1 MSNLTHCQATNSVKA
16 PRAISTVNATYGL
29 KMTITLMHQ
38 VNGAMLEA
46 AKCRCLTAAVAMF
59 NVTAKRRNDETRDT
73 PKYEHLFS

>member
-1 MSNLTHCQATNSVKA
+1 
-16 PRAISTVNATYGL
+16 
-29 KMTITLMHQ
+29 MHQ

-46 AKCRCLTAAVAMF
+46 AKCQCLTAAVAMF